1 MPSPGLLRKS
11 RPWLDGVLRLAASL
25 IKVRNA
31 QIEIIWNNKVHK
43 KRKSQNLQYQILGFL
58 LFLDI
63 RNQLESASQHYIV
76 WICLACFPSLGA
88 VKSQPPWPGDQF
100 HPHGEQATLL
110 PGAKQRINRVVQLQI
125 HPSTPS
131 RWRTAKH
138 GVLPEEGSNLG
149 CSKYWGPSQVINRR
163 IWWSHGNLKKFP

>member
-11 RPWLDGVLRLAASL
+11 RPCLDGVLRLAASLL

-31 QIEIIWNNKVHK
+31 QIEIIRCIK

-63 RNQLESASQHYIV
+63 RNQLESASQHYSV

-110 PGAKQRINRVVQLQI
+110 PGAKPRINRVVQLQI

-131 RWRTAKH
+131 RGRTAKH
-138 GVLPEEGSNLG
+138 GVLPDKAEPLR
-149 CSKYWGPSQVINRR
+149 KVATWHLPSIEAHLR
-163 IWWSHGNLKKFP
+163 W